1 MKKAII
7 ILLSLFLV
15 FQSFALIIASSP
27 ASAEATPL
35 SDEKPKTV
43 KVVYYRFDQNYEGW
57 NLWVWPKAGDGKAYS
72 FTSDT
77 PLQAAPGKIAKVAE
91 IDVSAF
97 ETKEAGIIVR
107 KGEWE
112 AKDIETDRFFPLT
125 KADQEGV
132 LTLYL
137 VQNVEKIAFSENDAP
152 LSPKIE
158 KAEFRDSS
166 NIQVDLQAASPSLG
180 GLEGFTVKE
189 SGRDIKLEKVTRG
202 PDGMKYI
209 IKLSKEANPAMN
221 YTVSKEGFG
230 EAFVS
235 SSKLFDAPYFTEQF
249 TYTGDDLGVV
259 YTTNSSTFRLWAP
272 TAEKVVLKLYSKGQG
287 GSPDQT
293 LEMLKD
299 QKGTWLIKV
308 DGDLKGTY
316 YTYEVKV
323 GGQAHETVDPY
334 AVAAGVNG
342 DRAMVIDLTKT
353 NPEGWDKLGYKNLES
368 PTDAVIY
375 EMHIRDTSID
385 PSSGVQNAGKY
396 LSFTEKDT
404 KTKAGSSTGLAHVKE
419 LGITHVH
426 LLPAFD
432 FNSIDESK
440 LDQPQ
445 FNWGYDPKNYN
456 VPDGSYSTDP
466 FDGAVRVKEF
476 KQMVKAFKE
485 EGIGV
490 IMDVVYNHTALSAD
504 SDFNRIVPDYYYR
517 LTPNGKFSNGSAC
530 GNEIASERAM
540 VRKYI
545 VDSVV
550 YWAKEYKI
558 DGFRFDLMGLIDIQT
573 MNEVRQALNQIDTSI
588 IVYGEGWRGGSS
600 TLIDAQSA
608 LKENISKIEGVAV
621 FNDNTR
627 DGIKGHVF
635 ESESPGFV
643 GGKFDLAESIKFG
656 IVGGISHP
664 GVQYNE
670 VNYDKSAW
678 ASSPAQ
684 CVNYIAAHDNLSL
697 YDKFFV
703 STPGLRDADYK
714 AMTRLSGAMFLT
726 SQGIPF
732 MLSGTDFM
740 RSKEGNENSYNAPDS
755 VNSIKWD
762 LKDTNRDVFDYYKGL
777 IALRKAHPAFRMA
790 TAEEVVDNLTF
801 IEASKESIIAYTL
814 NNNARNDLWKTIVVA
829 FNAGS
834 EEETLTV
841 PVNTTWNVVVNGEK
855 AGTETLTVV
864 EGDIIKLAPMSAL
877 VAYDARTA
885 KSASIEA
892 KHGLNLP
899 LLIGAGAALL
909 VATGFVTY
917 ALIKR
922 RKK

>member
-1 MKKAII
+1 MKKALS

-15 FQSFALIIASSP
+15 FQSFALIIASP
-27 ASAEATPL
+27 HASAESTPL
-35 SDEKPKTV
+35 SDGKPKTV

-72 FTSDT
+72 FTSDAS
-77 PLQAAPGKIAKVAE
+77 LQAAPGKIAKVAE

-97 ETKEAGIIVR
+97 NTKEVGIIVR

-112 AKDIETDRFFPLT
+112 AKDIEADRFFPL
-125 KADQEGV
+125 AQSDQDGV

-152 LSPKIE
+152 LAPKIE
-158 KAEFRDSS
+158 KAEFRDLT
-166 NIQVDLQAASPSLG
+166 NIQVDLQAAAPFLG

-235 SSKLFDAPYFTEQF
+235 SSKLFDTPYFSEQF
-249 TYTGDDLGVV
+249 TYTGNDLGVV
-259 YTTNSSTFRLWAP
+259 YTKGSSTFRLWAP
-272 TAEKVVLKLYSKGQG
+272 TAEEVSLKLYSQGDG
-287 GSPDQT
+287 GSPDKT
-293 LEMLKD
+293 LAMVKD
-299 QKGTWLIKV
+299 QKGTWLLKA
-308 DGDLKGTY
+308 DGDLEGIY
-316 YTYEVKV
+316 YTYEVTV
-323 GGQAHETVDPY
+323 GGQVHETVDPY

-353 NPEGWDKLGYKNLES
+353 NPEGWDKLGYKKLES

-385 PSSGVQNAGKY
+385 PSSGVQSAGKY

-404 KTKAGSSTGLAHVKE
+404 KTKSGSSTGLAHVKE

-456 VPDGSYSTDP
+456 VPDGSYSTNP
-466 FDGAVRVKEF
+466 FDGAVRIKEF

-485 EGIGV
+485 AGIGV

-504 SDFNRIVPDYYYR
+504 SDFSKIVPGYYYR
-517 LTPNGKFSNGSAC
+517 LTPNGKFSNGSGC

-540 VRKYI
+540 VRKLI

-558 DGFRFDLMGLIDIQT
+558 DGFRFDLMGLMDIQT
-573 MNEVRQALNQIDTSI
+573 MNEVRQALNQIDPSI

-643 GGKFDLAESIKFG
+643 GGKFDLAESIKYG

-664 GVQYNE
+664 GVRYNE

-684 CVNYIAAHDNLSL
+684 CVNYISAHDNLSL
-697 YDKFFV
+697 YDKFAV
-703 STPGLRDADYK
+703 SSPALSEADYK
-714 AMTRLSGAMFLT
+714 AMTQLSGAMFLT
-726 SQGIPF
+726 SQGTPF

-790 TAEEVVDNLTF
+790 TAKEVVDNLTF
-801 IEASKESIIAYTL
+801 IEALKVSIIAYTL

-841 PVNTTWNVVVNGEK
+841 PANTTWNVVVNGEK

-864 EGDIIKLAPMSAL
+864 EGDTLKLAPMSAL
-877 VAYDARTA
+877 VAYDAKTA
-885 KSASIEA
+885 KAIPEA
-892 KHGLNLP
+892 KRGLILP